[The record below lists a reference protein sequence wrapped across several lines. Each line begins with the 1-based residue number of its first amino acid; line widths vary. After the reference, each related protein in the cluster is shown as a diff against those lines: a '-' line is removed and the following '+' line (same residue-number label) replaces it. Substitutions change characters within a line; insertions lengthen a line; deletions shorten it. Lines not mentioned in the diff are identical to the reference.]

1 MTKYLNITET
11 GQKLVEWSEQMTD
24 EPIII
29 TKEGQPIMVALNYA
43 QIESWLETLDI
54 LQDKEFAEILSE
66 AIQQYQSGQRIA
78 WEDAKKQLGMNKIN
92 D

>member
-29 TKEGQPIMVALNYA
+29 TKEGQP
-43 QIESWLETLDI
+43 
-54 LQDKEFAEILSE
+54 
-66 AIQQYQSGQRIA
+66 
-78 WEDAKKQLGMNKIN
+78 WEDAKKQLGW
-92 D
+92 

>member
-66 AIQQYQSGQRIA
+66 AIQQDQSGQRIA
-78 WEDAKKQLGMNKIN
+78 
-92 D
+92 

>member
-1 MTKYLNITET
+1 LIADMTKYLNITET

-66 AIQQYQSGQRIA
+66 AIQQDQSGQRIT
-78 WEDAKKQLGMNKIN
+78 WEDAKKQLGW
-92 D
+92 

>member
-54 LQDKEFAEILSE
+54 YKTKSLPKSYLKRFNSINRDKEL
-66 AIQQYQSGQRIA
+66 
-78 WEDAKKQLGMNKIN
+78 LGKMLKNN
-92 D
+92 SVGNY

>member
-66 AIQQYQSGQRIA
+66 AIQQDQSGQRITL
-78 WEDAKKQLGMNKIN
+78 EDAKKQLGW
-92 D
+92 

>member
-66 AIQQYQSGQRIA
+66 AIQQDQSGQRIP
-78 WEDAKKQLGMNKIN
+78 WEDAKKQLGW
-92 D
+92 

>member
-66 AIQQYQSGQRIA
+66 AIT
-78 WEDAKKQLGMNKIN
+78 WEDAKKQLGW
-92 D
+92 

>member
-66 AIQQYQSGQRIA
+66 AIQQDQSEQRIT
-78 WEDAKKQLGMNKIN
+78 WEDAKKQLGW
-92 D
+92 

>member
-54 LQDKEFAEILSE
+54 LEDKEFAEILSE

-78 WEDAKKQLGMNKIN
+78 WEDAKKQLGW
-92 D
+92 